1 MCGSFPTRP
10 RPTFLPPSPLQ
21 APTCYARLEQLA
33 LQLTPTD
40 DLPACLACIHPGTLP
55 ALRCLALLAPPGEG
69 VPADLSTLRHRGITR
84 LDLRGVQLTTG
95 FACLQHLTGKLQG

>member
-1 MCGSFPTRP
+1 MCGSFPTHP